1 MIEPTDKNGSKNE
14 LRTENIEFSNAN
26 AKRIDQDSDIKKFEA
41 IENLLKTPEAKD
53 PKFKHDFGAVGGKI
67 DMKKVEAIEMLL
79 FDTDFQDLPDELT
92 LKVLRNLEPKDLIS
106 CGQASKRLRKISYDN
121 SLWQRVNLSGKKV
134 KSELLELI
142 LNKECKSLNLYGT
155 TILGSLSLVYQKSK
169 LKDLK
174 SKLTDLNLSISGE
187 NIQVSEKILAT
198 CCSLEKLV
206 IERLIITPKMATSI
220 CQNGK
225 SLKVLNIYDSISDQS
240 SYSQIIKSCQ
250 ELKEVDLAL
259 IKKNRTMFEF
269 VAENISP
276 NIENLNLSKNF
287 LMDNHISML
296 VSRCTKI
303 TALHLGRT
311 SISDISLTTI
321 RQKLSRTL
329 EEFSLYSIDSF
340 SSDEII
346 KLNTMPRLR
355 YLNFQTKD
363 EEEIKNLTIYLPR
376 LAINQKSCFTGF
388 K

>member
-1 MIEPTDKNGSKNE
+1 MGAKNGRN
-14 LRTENIEFSNAN
+14 ENIEVSNAN
-26 AKRIDQDSDIKKFEA
+26 DFNAKMIDQDSDIKKFEA
-41 IENLLKTPEAKD
+41 IENLLKTPEAKN

-67 DMKKVEAIEMLL
+67 DMKKVDAIEMLL
-79 FDTDFQDLPDELT
+79 FHTNFQDLPDEII
-92 LKVLRNLEPKDLIS
+92 LKVLSKTEPKDLIS
-106 CGQASKRLRKISYDN
+106 SGQASKRLRTISYDK

-134 KSELLELI
+134 KPELLEVI
-142 LNKECKSLNLYGT
+142 LNKECKTLNLSNT

-174 SKLTDLNLSISGE
+174 SNLTDLNLSISGE

-206 IERLIITPKMATSI
+206 IERLEITPKMAASI

-225 SLKVLNIYDSISDQS
+225 SLKILNMYDSISDQS
-240 SYSQIIKSCQ
+240 SYSKIIKCCQ
-250 ELKEVDLAL
+250 EIKEVDLAQ

-269 VAENISP
+269 VSENISP
-276 NIENLNLSKNF
+276 NIENLNMSKNF
-287 LMDNHISML
+287 LMDSHISL
-296 VSRCTKI
+296 LLSRCTKI

-329 EEFSLYSIDSF
+329 EELSLYSIDSF
-340 SSDEII
+340 SPDAII
-346 KLNTMPRLR
+346 KLNTMQRLR
-355 YLNFQTKD
+355 YLNFHAKD
-363 EEEIKNLTIYLPR
+363 EEEIKNLTVNLPR